1 MTEQRQDD
9 RLTLEDTTVAVVD
22 HESGV
27 EFSGQ
32 GHDVSSAGLSFHAS
46 MEPPV
51 GADLQVTLRGEKNL
65 VGALRVTRVAAKADG
80 FDIAGRLSKVR

>member
-27 EFSGQ
+27 EFSGH
-32 GHDVSSAGLSFHAS
+32 GHDVSRAGLSFHAS

-51 GADLQVTLRGEKNL
+51 GAELQVTLRGEQNL
-65 VGALRVTRVAAKADG
+65 VGALQVTRVAAKAGG
-80 FDIAGRLSKVR
+80 FDVAGRLSKVR